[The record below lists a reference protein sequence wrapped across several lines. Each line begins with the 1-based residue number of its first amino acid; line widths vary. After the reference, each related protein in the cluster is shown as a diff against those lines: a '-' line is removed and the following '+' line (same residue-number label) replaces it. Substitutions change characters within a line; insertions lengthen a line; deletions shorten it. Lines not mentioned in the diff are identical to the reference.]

1 MQLDPLI
8 EVQHLYKTVSTHQGI
23 LQILN
28 DINLVIYAKEKIAIL
43 GSSGSGKT
51 TLLSI
56 LAGLDHQYEGSVKL
70 FGSELS
76 SLSENERAI
85 LRKQSVG
92 FVFQSFLLIPELTA
106 IQNICLPLEISGKYD
121 EQGLQTAEVLL
132 ERIGLSDRANHYP
145 VTLSGGE
152 QQRIALAR
160 AFVSKPKVLFL
171 DEPTG
176 SLDID
181 NGKRVVDLLFELNHE
196 LGTTII
202 MVTHDIEL
210 SQQCDR
216 ILILKGGQ
224 LELFQTISLRCS
236 LDIKQKQILLLKMK
250 LK

>member
-8 EVQHLYKTVSTHQGI
+8 EVQHLYKTVSTHQGL

-181 NGKRVVDLLFELNHE
+181 NGKRVIDLLFELNHE

-216 ILILKGGQ
+216 ILILKGGR
-224 LELFQTISLRCS
+224 LV
-236 LDIKQKQILLLKMK
+236 
-250 LK
+250 

>member
-216 ILILKGGQ
+216 ILILKGGR
-224 LELFQTISLRCS
+224 F
-236 LDIKQKQILLLKMK
+236 
-250 LK
+250 

>member
-216 ILILKGGQ
+216 ILILKGGRFD
-224 LELFQTISLRCS
+224 LA
-236 LDIKQKQILLLKMK
+236 KQSHCDALWI
-250 LK
+250 

>member
-224 LELFQTISLRCS
+224 FDLA
-236 LDIKQKQILLLKMK
+236 KQSHCDALWI
-250 LK
+250 

>member
-1 MQLDPLI
+1 MQLEPLI
-8 EVQHLYKTVSTHQGI
+8 EVQHLIKTVSTHHGV

-76 SLSENERAI
+76 SLSENERAT

-92 FVFQSFLLIPELTA
+92 FVFQSFLLVPELTA
-106 IQNICLPLEISGKYD
+106 LQNICLPLEISGKYD
-121 EQGLQTAEVLL
+121 EQGLRTAEVLL

-181 NGKRVVDLLFELNHE
+181 NGKRVIDLLFELNHE
-196 LGTTII
+196 LGTTVI

-216 ILILKGGQ
+216 ILVLKGGR
-224 LELFQTISLRCS
+224 LV
-236 LDIKQKQILLLKMK
+236 
-250 LK
+250 

>member
-216 ILILKGGQ
+216 ILILKGGRFD
-224 LELFQTISLRCS
+224 LS
-236 LDIKQKQILLLKMK
+236 KQSHCNALWI
-250 LK
+250 

>member
-1 MQLDPLI
+1 LNDNQGRYFHESIMQLDPLI

-224 LELFQTISLRCS
+224 FDLA
-236 LDIKQKQILLLKMK
+236 KQSHCDALWI
-250 LK
+250 

>member
-1 MQLDPLI
+1 MQLEPLI
-8 EVQHLYKTVSTHQGI
+8 EVQHLNKTVSTHQGV

-76 SLSENERAI
+76 SLSENERAT

-92 FVFQSFLLIPELTA
+92 FVFQSFLLVPELTA
-106 IQNICLPLEISGKYD
+106 LQNICLPLEISGKYD
-121 EQGLQTAEVLL
+121 EQGLRTAEVLL

-181 NGKRVVDLLFELNHE
+181 NGKRVIDLLFELNHE
-196 LGTTII
+196 LGTTVI

-216 ILILKGGQ
+216 ILVLKGGR
-224 LELFQTISLRCS
+224 LV
-236 LDIKQKQILLLKMK
+236 
-250 LK
+250 

>member
-8 EVQHLYKTVSTHQGI
+8 EVQHLYKTVSTHQGL

-76 SLSENERAI
+76 LLSENERAI

-181 NGKRVVDLLFELNHE
+181 NGKRVIDLLFELNHE

-216 ILILKGGQ
+216 ILILKGGR
-224 LELFQTISLRCS
+224 LV
-236 LDIKQKQILLLKMK
+236 
-250 LK
+250 